1 MPLAPAGIE
10 AKFHRLTSQLI
21 TEQKRPRFENRGLF
35 ISCETVAT
43 LTGSH
48 HSLRS

>member
-10 AKFHRLTSQLI
+10 AEFQRLTSHLI
-21 TEQKRPRFENRGLF
+21 AEQKRPRFENRGLF
-35 ISCETVAT
+35 ISCETAAT
-43 LTGSH
+43 LTGSR